1 MDTVILYRMRQWD
14 SKTVSDIL
22 LKFPKLVTVGLNS
35 SLSGSM
41 THFSF
46 YSILKSTLLVVGRCS
61 EKEPGN

>member
-22 LKFPKLVTVGLNS
+22 LKFPKLVTAGLNS

-46 YSILKSTLLVVGRCS
+46 YYILKSTVLGVGRCS
-61 EKEPGN
+61 EKDPGS